1 MFDSVEAVR
10 FDRPMSIGRTK
21 PILINCERVDGDEV
35 EVVAKF
41 TFGCDKSPD
50 GLVREALAAMLAK
63 DLGLP
68 VPEPFLVSV
77 TPEFIASIEN
87 QDVLHLLRN
96 SDTYGFGSRKL
107 PDGFSVWTTP
117 SGRMSKKLAQE
128 ALEVFAFDAWLT
140 NADRRVQNPNL
151 LTDGRSFAIFDHE
164 YTLMTSLNLCW
175 QPPWIQGALTGLNAP
190 TNHVFYQT
198 LKGTTGLD
206 LSRICK
212 AMTSISDGRINE
224 YAQAIPASWQ
234 HGSTA
239 LTQGVDFISQL
250 RENVQLSADELLR
263 SLK

>member
-10 FDRPMSIGRTK
+10 FDREMSNGRTK
-21 PILINCERVDGDEV
+21 PILINCERINGDEV

-41 TFGCDKSPD
+41 SFGCDNSPN
-50 GLVREALAAMLAK
+50 GLIREALAAMLAK

-68 VPEPFLVSV
+68 VPEPFLVSI
-77 TPEFIASIEN
+77 TPEFIASVEN
-87 QDVLHLLRN
+87 QAVLHILKN
-96 SDTYGFGSRKL
+96 SNKHGFGSHKL
-107 PDGFSVWTTP
+107 PDGFGVWTAS
-117 SGRMSKKLAQE
+117 SGRMSKKLEQE

-140 NADRRVQNPNL
+140 NADRRIKNPNL

-164 YTLMTSLNLCW
+164 YTLMTDLNLGW
-175 QPPWIQGALTGLNAP
+175 QPPWIKGALAGFNAP
-190 TNHVFYQT
+190 TNHVFYQS
-198 LKGTTGLD
+198 LKGVAGLD
-206 LSRICK
+206 LSRICT
-212 AMTSISDGRINE
+212 AMSSISDERINE

-239 LTQGVDFISQL
+239 LAQGVDFISQL